1 MDDLQIIELYRQRNE
16 NAIRETAAKYGGHC
30 FRIAHQILNSP
41 EDSEECVNDTWL
53 RTWQSIPPARP
64 ANLKLFLTK
73 ITRNL
78 ACNRYNARK
87 SQKRGGGEYTLAL
100 EELDEVV
107 ADLNNVETEIEK
119 KALSNSLDMFLHSL
133 PQRQCNIFIR
143 RYFYLQS
150 TAEIAD
156 FYGLK
161 ESNVLVI
168 LSRTRHKLKKHLE
181 REGYFL

>member
-1 MDDLQIIELYRQRNE
+1 MDDLQIIELYHARNE
-16 NAIRETAAKYGGHC
+16 NAIRETSAKYGNYC

-41 EDSEECVNDTWL
+41 EDAEECVNDTWL

-64 ANLKLFLTK
+64 TNLKFFLAK

-87 SQKRGGGEYTLAL
+87 SQKRGGGEYALAL
-100 EELDEVV
+100 EELDEIV
-107 ADLNNVETEIEK
+107 ADMNNVETELEK

-168 LSRTRHKLKKHLE
+168 LSRTRQKLKKHLE

>member
-1 MDDLQIIELYRQRNE
+1 MQTVNRSGY
-16 NAIRETAAKYGGHC
+16 TPHKCAK
-30 FRIAHQILNSP
+30 
-41 EDSEECVNDTWL
+41 
-53 RTWQSIPPARP
+53 
-64 ANLKLFLTK
+64 
-73 ITRNL
+73 
-78 ACNRYNARK
+78 K
-87 SQKRGGGEYTLAL
+87 SQKRGGGEYALAL

-107 ADLNNVETEIEK
+107 ADMNNVETEIEK

-150 TAEIAD
+150 TVEIAD

>member
-16 NAIRETAAKYGGHC
+16 NAIRETSAKYGNHC
-30 FRIAHQILNSP
+30 FRIAHQILNNP

-64 ANLKLFLTK
+64 ANLKFFLAK

-87 SQKRGGGEYTLAL
+87 SQKRGGGEYALAL
-100 EELDEVV
+100 EELDEIV
-107 ADLNNVETEIEK
+107 ADVNNVETELEK
-119 KALSNSLDMFLHSL
+119 KALSKSLHTFLYSL

-143 RYFYLQS
+143 RYFYLQP
-150 TAEIAD
+150 TAEIAE
-156 FYGLK
+156 FYSLK
-161 ESNVLVI
+161 ESNVLMI